1 MSSLLG
7 VRPEDGRVVGLAFA
21 TLLLMVAAHSVLET
35 ARDALFLAALPAQR
49 LPWAYLGIATLAFL
63 GAWANGRLATAGAP
77 GRVLAMLLVT
87 GGAGTVVFWRVLAVP
102 TSAALMALYIW
113 TGVLA
118 SIVVTQFWVQLASRM
133 DVGRARRAYALVGAG
148 GMTGATLGSLLA
160 SVVLTGHEPRALLP
174 IAAALFVTAA
184 LLPAFAADDH
194 DTRDAPE
201 PASDDDTQPT
211 LRAVWNDPYMKRLV
225 PLAALAPI
233 VAMGVDFIFK
243 SVVTHAVPRTELG
256 SFFARYNAIVNALAL
271 IFQLTVAPRLLQG
284 IGVVKSLCLLPGALG
299 AVAAGVAGTAALP
312 AALVLRGTDGV
323 LRHSLHRAAT
333 EILFVPLS
341 GSTRAALRGLTE
353 SLGQRGG
360 QVLGSLLILAAIT
373 LGATPPGIAAAVA
386 VLCALWLLGY
396 VRLERHYVERFRT
409 QLRAFSTTSDTTVP
423 ALDLK
428 SLETLVATLSS
439 PNDAEVLAAMDVL
452 ASVGRARLVPP
463 LILYHPSDA
472 VVLRALALFDDV
484 TRDDVQEIRRRLLA
498 HDLPAVRAAALR
510 SLAATGKDHA
520 VVRLMLR
527 EDTSPLV
534 RATALVLWTGAK
546 DTPAADLDDAVR
558 DLLASPDPVSRLA
571 VAAAFGELPSRL
583 RLPVAQAL
591 LHDATPTIRREV
603 ARTLAADPD
612 VALMALLTE
621 LVAMPEC
628 RVAARAGLL
637 TLGDP
642 ALEHLGRVLADPATP
657 NALRRHLPRTI
668 SPFASARA
676 AEMLVT
682 QLGHEDDGRV
692 IYKLLRG
699 LGRMRTDDP
708 SLPVDRATLVGQAE
722 RTLERTVAL
731 LAYRVAHEMLTAE
744 GEDLLGVLLAEK
756 EQRAIERVFRILQ
769 IVETSEDFATMHAA
783 LSSDVPA
790 TRAGAR
796 ELIGHV
802 LDGRFR
808 DALLALTDSL
818 PPAERLQEAA
828 SALSVPVADTALVAW
843 RTPSTDASVD
853 ALATVVA
860 TMCDDLSLA
869 VAALARRQ
877 LSANLKETPRAA
889 I

>member
-7 VRPEDGRVVGLAFA
+7 VRPEDGRVVGVAFA
-21 TLLLMVAAHSVLET
+21 TLMLMVAAHAVLET

-63 GAWANGRLATAGAP
+63 GARANARLATAGAP
-77 GRVLAMLLVT
+77 GRVLATLLVA
-87 GGAGTVVFWRVLAVP
+87 GAAGTLVFWRVLFIP
-102 TSAALMALYIW
+102 TSSALMGLYIW

-160 SVVLTGHEPRALLP
+160 SVILIDHEPRALLP

-184 LLPAFAADDH
+184 LLPAFATDDH
-194 DTRDAPE
+194 AARDTPE
-201 PASDDDTQPT
+201 PAAAEPRPT

-243 SVVTHAVPRTELG
+243 SVVTRTVPGTELG

-271 IFQLTVAPRLLQG
+271 IFQITVAPRLLQG

-341 GSTRAALRGLTE
+341 ASTRAALRGLTE

-396 VRLERHYVERFRT
+396 VRLERHYVERFRS
-409 QLRAFSTTSDTTVP
+409 QLRAFSTATDAAVP
-423 ALDLK
+423 ELDLK

-439 PNDAEVLAAMDVL
+439 PNDAEVLAAMEVL

-498 HDLPAVRAAALR
+498 HDVPAVRAAALR
-510 SLAATGKDHA
+510 SLAAAGSDHA

-558 DLLASPDPVSRLA
+558 DLLASPDPASRLA

-591 LHDATPTIRREV
+591 LRDATPTIRREV
-603 ARTLAADPD
+603 ARTLATEPDP
-612 VALMALLTE
+612 ALMTLLTE

-637 TLGDP
+637 ALGPP
-642 ALEHLGRVLADPATP
+642 ALEHLGRVLDDPATP
-657 NALRRHLPRTI
+657 PALRRHLPRTI

-676 AEMLVT
+676 AELLVT
-682 QLGHEDDGRV
+682 QLAHEEDGRV

-708 SLPVDRATLVGQAE
+708 GIPVDRATLVGQAE
-722 RTLERTVAL
+722 RTLERAVVL
-731 LAYRVAHEMLTAE
+731 LAYRVAHELLV
-744 GEDLLGVLLAEK
+744 GVDDDLLGALLVEK

-769 IVETSEDFATMHAA
+769 ILETSEDFATMHAA

-828 SALSVPVADTALVAW
+828 SALSVPVAQSVIAAW
-843 RTPSTDASVD
+843 RTTATDAADEGAFAV
-853 ALATVVA
+853 VVA
-860 TMCDDLSLA
+860 AMCDDWSLD
-869 VAALARRQ
+869 VAALARRH
-877 LSANLKETPRAA
+877 LSTHLTETPRAA
-889 I
+889 G